1 MSLETIEK
9 EKMATV
15 IYPSP
20 VFGPV
25 KSRRLGRSL
34 GVNLLPEDGKVCSFD
49 CIYCECGF
57 NEDFRPKS
65 PLPSR
70 ELVRTELEKR
80 LAAMKAAGE
89 DLDALT
95 FSGNG
100 EPTSHPH
107 FDEICEDVKALRDRY
122 FPAAK
127 VCLLTNATH
136 LTKPRVFEAVTA
148 LDKACLKLDTVNP
161 DYIRFVD
168 RPGCPYDVATVIE
181 RMKACGGRCI
191 IQTMFM
197 KGTWQGQSVD
207 NTTDDYVLPWV
218 EAVTDIAPAG
228 VDIYTV
234 ARDTPDKALR
244 KASLE
249 ELERIAELLRA
260 RGISAHTYG

>member
-1 MSLETIEK
+1 
-9 EKMATV
+9 MATV

-57 NEDFRPKS
+57 NDDFRPKAK
-65 PLPSR
+65 LPTR
-70 ELVRTELEKR
+70 ECVRTELEKR
-80 LAAMKAAGE
+80 LSAMKAAGE
-89 DLDALT
+89 TLDALT

-100 EPTSHPH
+100 EPTSHPD
-107 FDEICEDVKALRDRY
+107 FDQIADDVKALRDKY
-122 FPAAK
+122 YSEAK

-136 LTKPRVFEAVTA
+136 LTKPRVFEAVKK

-161 DYIRFVD
+161 EYIRFVD
-168 RPGCPYDVATVIE
+168 RPNCPYDVNVVIE

-197 KGTWQGQSVD
+197 KGTWQGKSVD

-218 EAVTDIAPAG
+218 KAVADIRPAG

-244 KASLE
+244 KAAPE
-249 ELERIAELLRA
+249 ELERIADLVRA
-260 RGISAHTYG
+260 EGISAHTYG

>member
-1 MSLETIEK
+1 MT
-9 EKMATV
+9 TV

-65 PLPSR
+65 PMPSR
-70 ELVRTELEKR
+70 ERVRDELEKR
-80 LAAMKAAGE
+80 LAAMKNAGE
-89 DLDALT
+89 ALDALT

-107 FDEICEDVKALRDRY
+107 FDEICEDVKALRNRY
-122 FPAAK
+122 FPQAK

-136 LTKPRVFEAVTA
+136 LARPRVFEAVKK
-148 LDKACLKLDTVNP
+148 LDKACLKLDTVNA

-168 RPGCPYDVATVIE
+168 RPNCPYDVEAVIE

-191 IQTMFM
+191 VQTMFM
-197 KGTWQGQSVD
+197 KGMWQGRSVD

-218 EAVTDIAPAG
+218 EVVADIAPAG

-249 ELERIAELLRA
+249 ELERIANLVRA

>member
-1 MSLETIEK
+1 
-9 EKMATV
+9 MATV

-57 NEDFRPKS
+57 NADFRPKS

-80 LAAMKAAGE
+80 LAAMKTAGE
-89 DLDALT
+89 VLDALT

-107 FDEICEDVKALRDRY
+107 FDEICEDVKALRDQY
-122 FPAAK
+122 FPTAK

-136 LTKPRVFEAVTA
+136 LTKPRVFEAVKA
-148 LDKACLKLDTVNP
+148 LDKACLKLDTVNS

-168 RPGCPYDVATVIE
+168 RPNCPYDVATVIE

-218 EAVTDIAPAG
+218 ETVADIAPAG

-249 ELERIAELLRA
+249 ELERIADLVRS

>member
-1 MSLETIEK
+1 
-9 EKMATV
+9 MATV

-34 GVNLLPEDGKVCSFD
+34 GVNLLPEDGKICSFD

-57 NEDFRPKS
+57 NEDFRPKKEM
-65 PLPSR
+65 PSR
-70 ELVRTELEKR
+70 DLVKKELEVR
-80 LAAMKAAGE
+80 LRAMSEAGE
-89 DLDALT
+89 ALDAIT

-100 EPTSHPH
+100 EPTSHPQ
-107 FDEICEDVKALRDRY
+107 FDLVCEDVKALRDRY
-122 FPAAK
+122 YPEAR

-136 LTKPRVFEAVTA
+136 LGKDRVFNAILR

-161 DYIRFVD
+161 DYIRLVD
-168 RPGCPYDVATVIE
+168 RPNCPYDVRALIE

-197 KGTWQGQSVD
+197 RGSWQGVSVD
-207 NTTDDYVLPWV
+207 NTTDEYVLPWV
-218 EAVTDIAPAG
+218 QAVASIQPAG

-234 ARDTPDKALR
+234 ARDTPDKALQ
-244 KASLE
+244 KVPAE
-249 ELERIAELLRA
+249 ELERIANLVRA
-260 RGISAHTYG
+260 HGISAHTYG

>member
-1 MSLETIEK
+1 
-9 EKMATV
+9 MATV

-65 PLPSR
+65 PMPSR

-100 EPTSHPH
+100 EPRRIRT
-107 FDEICEDVKALRDRY
+107 
-122 FPAAK
+122 
-127 VCLLTNATH
+127 
-136 LTKPRVFEAVTA
+136 LTK
-148 LDKACLKLDTVNP
+148 
-161 DYIRFVD
+161 
-168 RPGCPYDVATVIE
+168 
-181 RMKACGGRCI
+181 
-191 IQTMFM
+191 
-197 KGTWQGQSVD
+197 S
-207 NTTDDYVLPWV
+207 
-218 EAVTDIAPAG
+218 
-228 VDIYTV
+228 
-234 ARDTPDKALR
+234 ART
-244 KASLE
+244 
-249 ELERIAELLRA
+249 
-260 RGISAHTYG
+260 